1 MTRPAALA
9 LALLALLVTR
19 TVLGATG
26 GGTGGATAGSPS
38 ASASTPRP
46 SLKAVQI
53 EQTLLV
59 LDEVEREQRR
69 RRETLARVTAEE
81 RAHQHRNHL
90 ALFFVIA
97 VGGVTAAYV
106 ERQRRLRVTRAAR
119 GRTVDRTPPAS

>member
-9 LALLALLVTR
+9 LALLALLALLMTS
-19 TVLGATG
+19 TAHGA
-26 GGTGGATAGSPS
+26 TGGATAGSPS
-38 ASASTPRP
+38 ASASRP

-53 EQTLLV
+53 EQMLLV

-90 ALFFVIA
+90 ALFFVVA